1 MGNKILVSRMDQFFV
16 LSSRGDP
23 LVTKTYKKDFPRGC
37 ADMYFRRIKF
47 GKNENTGDVLKNN
60 SPPPVFQHENL
71 FNFVHVQRNG
81 LYFVAVVELSY
92 PVPYT
97 ILYWLNV
104 YARTTQDFLGSL
116 CEDSLR
122 DNIVLVYEILD
133 ESVDPSGVLKSTDP
147 AHLKSKVYS
156 DAVSQTSASASA
168 PIQIL
173 NSAADALSNAVSNSG
188 LDLTAMSDSFKKGFE
203 SFVSPKQLPAN
214 ASHRPILNVESRNEI
229 FLDLIEDINTIINPD
244 GTPQCLVVTGNM
256 LIKAFL
262 SMTKPMKF
270 KIILPDGLRI
280 GPKGNDMIQ
289 GLGGLYKPS
298 SSPSQEIVLDHAVFD
313 TCVDTK
319 ELMSS
324 KTLYVEP
331 REGERTLM
339 SYRVCGENLHGNNA
353 AALPFTFKTDIKAIR
368 SNYVEANITLRP
380 NSSIIKAGAAALL
393 AVIPIPP
400 ELIGISCTS
409 SFADQRTN
417 KIFTTVAQS
426 EAVNAWDDA
435 TTRISVCDYERD
447 SNRVVWKVP
456 KLNSNECVTLKI
468 QIDVPS
474 DTDGRQFKVLLS
486 RIGPM
491 KLYFDLPNYTASRL
505 QIKLLRVID
514 AISGKEMYNGR
525 DEVDSHASSISSRM
539 NSGEPDGLGNNLKN
553 YRWVRYLTKGS
564 SYICNLGLG

>member
-1 MGNKILVSRMDQFFV
+1 MDQFFV

-47 GKNENTGDVLKNN
+47 GKNENTGDVINN
-60 SPPPVFQHENL
+60 NFPPPVFQHENL

-81 LYFVAVVELSY
+81 LFFVAVVDLSY

-97 ILYWLNV
+97 ILYWLNLF
-104 YARTTQDFLGSL
+104 ARTTQDFLGSL

-133 ESVDPSGVLKSTDP
+133 ESVDPSGVLKTTDP

-156 DAVSQTSASASA
+156 DVASQSTDSSSA

-173 NSAADALSNAVSNSG
+173 NSAADALSSAVSNSG
-188 LDLTAMSDSFKKGFE
+188 LDLTAMSDSFKKSFE
-203 SFVSPKQLPAN
+203 SIVSPKQLPAN
-214 ASHRPILNVESRNEI
+214 ASHRPIMNVESRNEI
-229 FLDLIEDINTIINPD
+229 FLDLIENINTIINPD
-244 GTPQCLVVTGNM
+244 GTPQCLVITGNM

-270 KIILPDGLRI
+270 KIVLSDGLQI
-280 GPKGNDMIQ
+280 GKHDNNMIQ
-289 GLGGLYKPS
+289 GLGGLYRPTATN
-298 SSPSQEIVLDHAVFD
+298 SQEVILDHAVFD
-313 TCVDTK
+313 TCVDIK
-319 ELMSS
+319 DLKSS
-324 KTLYVEP
+324 KTLYVQP

-339 SYRVCGENLHGNNA
+339 SYRVCNENVHANHANT
-353 AALPFTFKTDIKAIR
+353 LPFTFKSDVKAIR
-368 SNYVEANITLRP
+368 SNYVEANIKLRP
-380 NSSIIKAGAAALL
+380 NSSVIKSGAAALL

-400 ELIGISCTS
+400 ELIGISCSS
-409 SFADQRTN
+409 SFSDQRTN
-417 KIFTTVAQS
+417 KIYTTVAQRD
-426 EAVNAWDDA
+426 AGNAWDDA
-435 TTRISVCDYERD
+435 TTRISICDYERD
-447 SNRVVWKVP
+447 SNRIVWKIP
-456 KLNSNECVTLKI
+456 KLNANECVTLKI
-468 QIDVPS
+468 QIDIPS
-474 DTDGRQFKVLLS
+474 EADGRQFKVLLS

-514 AISGKEMYNGR
+514 AITGKEMNNGR
-525 DEVDSHASSISSRM
+525 DEIFDNNISSISSTRIS
-539 NSGEPDGLGNNLKN
+539 NGEQDGLGTGLKN
-553 YRWVRYLTKGS
+553 YRWVRYLSKGT